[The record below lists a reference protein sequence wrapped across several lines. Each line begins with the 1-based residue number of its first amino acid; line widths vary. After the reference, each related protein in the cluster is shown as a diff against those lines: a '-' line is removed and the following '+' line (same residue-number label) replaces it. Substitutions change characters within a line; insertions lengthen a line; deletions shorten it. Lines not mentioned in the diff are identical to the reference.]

1 MINAGHALVLSALT
15 LASTL
20 PASAQPSRSSPPVL
34 STEAS
39 PPAGARSEPA
49 QMSGYALQV
58 GDLPPGIVAI
68 RVIRE
73 SFQTNVPNHTVL
85 LRVGNSNRVLS
96 ATTNAEGRV
105 QFDGLQVG
113 ESVRVRAA
121 VGSEVLESQR
131 FEIPSQGGVRM
142 VLVAGVGA
150 SGASPSDPWPAA
162 MATSSAVPIAPPPTL
177 MAPRSPAAPMTT
189 APVPTRET
197 TAVSRIGLV
206 AAIGALCVIAG
217 VLLSRRRSRAGAHD
231 SHDADV
237 GRPARAEAPPATVGA
252 AAMTPRGKRDAIF
265 EELVRLEKSDRAG
278 RAEEEAYSK
287 RREALI
293 GELVALDASIDERA

>member
-1 MINAGHALVLSALT
+1 
-15 LASTL
+15 
-20 PASAQPSRSSPPVL
+20 
-34 STEAS
+34 
-39 PPAGARSEPA
+39 
-49 QMSGYALQV
+49 MSGYALQV